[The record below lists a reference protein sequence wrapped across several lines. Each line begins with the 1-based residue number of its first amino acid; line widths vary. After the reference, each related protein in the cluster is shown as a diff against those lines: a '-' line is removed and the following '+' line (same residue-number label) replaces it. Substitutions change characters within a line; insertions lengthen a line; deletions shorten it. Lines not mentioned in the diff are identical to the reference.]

1 MLVCDEW
8 ECVLMAVTVSLSG
21 IIDSPVMVG
30 RGGGGGAG
38 VPLAEENN
46 KNC

>member
-21 IIDSPVMVG
+21 IIDSPVMVE
-30 RGGGGGAG
+30 GGGGAG